1 MKQLSIVF
9 ALAVLFGCGGKPSQ
23 EELLER
29 INEKEAILQN
39 DSTSVPQHALDAAQA
54 FLDYLNAFPEDSLR
68 NPRFWF
74 KAAQLYN
81 VAGEPIQALTLS
93 DSLLKHY
100 PEHKSIPAVHHFR
113 GSVYEMALNDLGQA
127 KVEYERIIDEYNVP
141 ENFAIVSAALAALEH
156 LGKSGEE
163 IFEELKAQGLIE
175 E

>member
-1 MKQLSIVF
+1 MKRLYIVF
-9 ALAVLFGCGGKPSQ
+9 ALAVLSGCGGKPSQ

-39 DSTSVPQHALDAAQA
+39 DSIAVPQHALDAAQA
-54 FLDYLNAFPEDSLR
+54 FLDYINAFPEDSSR

-81 VAGEPIQALTLS
+81 VAGDPTQALALS
-93 DSLLKHY
+93 DSLFKHY
-100 PEHKSIPAVHHFR
+100 SGHESIPAVHHFR
-113 GSVYEMALNDLGQA
+113 GSVYELALSDPGKA
-127 KVEYERIIDEYNVP
+127 RIEYERIINDYNTP

-156 LGKSGEE
+156 LGKSGDE

-175 E
+175 G